1 MEILN
6 SGNIADFYHIDE
18 DLLGEGINKVVR
30 GLAIK
35 SGEEVAIKIINT
47 TDMGPNDLQYL
58 FKEI

>member
-47 TDMGPNDLQYL
+47 TDMGPNDL
-58 FKEI
+58 